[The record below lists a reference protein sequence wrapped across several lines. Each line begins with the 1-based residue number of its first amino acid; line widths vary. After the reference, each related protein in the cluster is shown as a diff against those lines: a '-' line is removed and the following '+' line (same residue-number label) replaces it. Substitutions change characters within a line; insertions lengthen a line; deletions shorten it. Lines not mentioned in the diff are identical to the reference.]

1 MTNPFNAL
9 PALADGRLPG
19 AATVSA
25 RELHVFL
32 DVGRDFS
39 TWIKGRIEKYGFR
52 PDHDFVIEAGLSS
65 PNRVNSKARQQETVE
80 YHISITMAKE
90 LCMVEDNDK
99 GREYR
104 RYLISVEES
113 QKPLT
118 PMEMLVVQAQAMVA
132 LERKQAITNAKADKA
147 LELATIAEAKAQAT
161 AMACQDYSIMAYSR
175 LCNTPVDL
183 NTARALGVRAGKISR
198 ERGLPVGKARDPR
211 FGTVNTYVESVLQE
225 VFTEGL

>member
-9 PALADGRLPG
+9 PALVDGRLPG

-52 PDHDFVIEAGLSS
+52 TDHDFAIEDRPPIGGRFAS
-65 PNRVNSKARQQETVE
+65 TE

-161 AMACQDYSIMAYSR
+161 AMACQDYSVMAYSR

>member
-1 MTNPFNAL
+1 
-9 PALADGRLPG
+9 
-19 AATVSA
+19 
-25 RELHVFL
+25 
-32 DVGRDFS
+32 
-39 TWIKGRIEKYGFR
+39 
-52 PDHDFVIEAGLSS
+52 
-65 PNRVNSKARQQETVE
+65 
-80 YHISITMAKE
+80 
-90 LCMVEDNDK
+90 MVEDNDK

-161 AMACQDYSIMAYSR
+161 AMACQDYSVTALQRYSVMAYSR